1 MWRLAV
7 STALLSLAGC
17 FAPSA
22 PTGARC
28 APAASGARC
37 PLGQSCVTHDGVETC
52 ELPGTAYPDAA
63 IEPAPD
69 APDNLDREDDGVR
82 DSDDNCADIANP
94 DQADEDG
101 DQLGDACDPCPPFA
115 INTDGDGDGVGD
127 ACDPNPAKPGDK
139 LVAFEGFT
147 SPLSAGWTHTGT
159 FQQDGGAGTLLAG
172 DSATALLTRTSPASP
187 RIEVRA
193 SLAIELITASGLNL
207 GSVNLI
213 ERMQPNTDKSIACQL
228 SGLANGT
235 QEELRIFDANASAV
249 IVDAPH
255 AFAPGTALEL
265 RLRRN
270 GTSYG
275 CRTTNPTTDV
285 SGIASFSPAS
295 PRIGLRVRGA
305 VARFHWVMI
314 VTSP

>member
-1 MWRLAV
+1 MWRLPAFV
-7 STALLSLAGC
+7 ALLSLAGC

-37 PLGQSCVTHDGVETC
+37 PLDQLCIAHDGVETC

-63 IEPAPD
+63 IDPEAD
-69 APDNLDREDDGVR
+69 APANLDRDNDGVR
-82 DSDDNCADIANP
+82 NADDNCPDIANL
-94 DQADEDG
+94 DQIDEDG
-101 DQLGDACDPCPPFA
+101 DHVGDACDPCPPLP
-115 INTDGDGDGVGD
+115 NNSDGDGDGVGD
-127 ACDPNPAKPGDK
+127 ACDPNPATPGDK

-147 SPLSAGWTHTGT
+147 SPLSAGWTHTGA
-159 FQQDGGAGTLLAG
+159 FKQDGGTATLFAD
-172 DSATALLTRTSPASP
+172 DSATALLAMASP
-187 RIEVRA
+187 LSPRVEIRA
-193 SLAIELITASGLNL
+193 SLGIDLITANGLNL

-249 IVDAPH
+249 VVDAPH
-255 AFAPGTALEL
+255 ALSLTTPFEL

-275 CRTTNPTTDV
+275 CRATNPTAEV
-285 SGIASFSPAS
+285 SGTAAFSPGS

-305 VARFHWVMI
+305 VATFHWVMI